1 MQASTTAQFAAFAGV
16 GAAYKALK
24 DDTPAVQAN
33 PNGAAKV
40 TRGYQSSPD
49 AQACCSYDGDEAPA
63 LLAWAGTGPALNGT
77 KNIDIGR
84 IF

>member
-1 MQASTTAQFAAFAGV
+1 M
-16 GAAYKALK
+16 KA
-24 DDTPAVQAN
+24 DVVFGNHWSCSPSN

-63 LLAWAGTGPALNGT
+63 LLAWAGTVRLLNGT
-77 KNIDIGR
+77 KNIDIGSACSNSR
-84 IF
+84 TPIRPPL